1 MSEPSAIGLMASFD
15 DSLEDAPVLVLGPS
29 LGTSRMI
36 WDQQVEAF
44 SERFRLLRFELPGHG
59 GAGSPS
65 PPYSIDDLG
74 AGVLALLDDYGIETA
89 GYCGISLGGMIGM
102 WLAAHAH
109 DRIQSL
115 GLVCTSAYMPP
126 AESWRAR
133 AELVLASG
141 MTPVVEASLG
151 RWFMPEFTEREPEV
165 ITAYGNEL
173 RWTNSTGY
181 AGCCLA
187 LADMDLR
194 ADLDLIKA
202 PALVIAGGRDPATP
216 PEHGAVIADGIA
228 GARLLVVDDAAHLAN
243 VSSPEVVTAALLE
256 HLSVTMLKR

>member
-1 MSEPSAIGLMASFD
+1 MSEPAIGLTASFD
-15 DSLEDAPVLVLGPS
+15 DTQEDAPVLVLGPS

-36 WDQQVEAF
+36 WDRQVEAF
-44 SERFRLLRFELPGHG
+44 GERFRLLRYELPGHG
-59 GAGSPS
+59 GAGSPP

-74 AGVLALLDDYGIETA
+74 AGVLALLDEYGIETA

-102 WLAAHAH
+102 WLAAHAR

-115 GLVCTSAYMPP
+115 GLVCTSAHMPP
-126 AESWRAR
+126 AESWRSR
-133 AELVLASG
+133 AELVLSSG
-141 MTPVVEASLG
+141 LEPIVDASLG
-151 RWFMPEFTEREPEV
+151 RWFTPEFAEHAPEV

-187 LADMDLR
+187 LADLDLR

-216 PEHGAVIADGIA
+216 PEHGALIADRIA
-228 GARLLVVDDAAHLAN
+228 GARLLVVEDAAHLAN
-243 VSSPEVVTAALLE
+243 VSSPEVVTAALLD